1 VRVAFATC
9 WAFPDGAEEDRP
21 AAALLGADFVRWDDP
36 DVDWSAYDR
45 VVIRSTWDYTFRV
58 GEFLGWTR
66 SLGERRLRNTPQL
79 VAFNSDKRYLAELS
93 CRTVPTLYVGPGD
106 RLPELTGEVVVKPN
120 VSAGA
125 RDTGRFSESSHPAA
139 LALIEQ
145 IRATGR
151 TALVQPHVASVASE
165 GETAL
170 VFIGGEPSHAARK
183 KPILAADEVAPTLED
198 GLRVAKAMLDEDLVE
213 PGQATVAQMQL
224 ARSLLNEIS
233 ARFGMPLYARVD
245 VVDDAG
251 GEPMLLELEVV
262 EPRLFL
268 HLAPGAAERLAA
280 AVLVS

>member
-36 DVDWSAYDR
+36 DIDWTVYDR
-45 VVIRSTWDYTFRV
+45 VVIRSTWDYTFHLGAFLSWARGV
-58 GEFLGWTR
+58 GAG
-66 SLGERRLRNTPQL
+66 RLRNTPQL
-79 VAFNSDKRYLAELS
+79 VAFNCDKRYLAELS

-106 RLPELTGEVVVKPN
+106 RLPQLTGEVVVKPN

-125 RDTGRFSESSHPAA
+125 RDTGRFSEISHAGA

-145 IRATGR
+145 IRASGR
-151 TALVQPHVASVASE
+151 TALVQPHVPSVASE

-170 VFIGGEPSHAARK
+170 IFIGGEPSHAARK
-183 KPILAADEVAPTLED
+183 KPILAPDEVAPTIED
-198 GLRVAKAMLDEDLVE
+198 GLRVAKAMLDDDLVE
-213 PGQATVAQMQL
+213 AAQATVAQMQM
-224 ARSLLNEIS
+224 ARGLLDEIS
-233 ARFGMPLYARVD
+233 GRFGMPLYARVD
-245 VVDDAG
+245 VVNDAG

-268 HLAPGAAERLAA
+268 DLAPGAAERLAA
-280 AVLVS
+280 AVAAS